1 MKEIEK
7 EQLPMIRPLSVSWV
21 LNECV
26 PSNLYVDVLTSL
38 KVMVLGGEV
47 FGGGDEVIRV
57 EPLWQG
63 LVPL

>member
-21 LNECV
+21 LNERV

-47 FGGGDEVIRV
+47 FGG
-57 EPLWQG
+57 
-63 LVPL
+63 

>member
-21 LNECV
+21 LKECV
-26 PSNLYVDVLTSL
+26 PSNLYVDVLTFL

-47 FGGGDEVIRV
+47 FGGDEVIRV
-57 EPLWQG
+57 EPSRMG

>member
-1 MKEIEK
+1 MKEIKK
-7 EQLPMIRPLSVSWV
+7 EQLPMIRPLSVCWV

-47 FGGGDEVIRV
+47 FGGD
-57 EPLWQG
+57 
-63 LVPL
+63 